1 LDEDGDNDNDIDI
14 DTDDEEDNDNEFKEH
29 FVANV
34 KGKAQE
40 RMQVSIEQH
49 RF

>member
-34 KGKAQE
+34 KGQARE